1 MFTSSGVSLP
11 RSIKRESAS
20 SGLFEGAIG
29 VIGPAE
35 GGLSASTAHGV
46 ASFHVS
52 TSRLTTT
59 PGSES
64 GARCTNL
71 AGITRAGKRMD
82 PKLADLSEASERR
95 SFTSGGSLGRTR
107 ARGEETRGGHQTRWE
122 TRWRLDGVSPHR
134 CGGQAQLLLM
144 ASACPPLLLVAVLLV
159 LALLVLAPR
168 APRALLSRA
177 VLRLV
182 FRLRLQVP
190 QWTPLLPS
198 PSVGSSRSLYTR
210 RATPTSSQDSDD
222 R

>member
-107 ARGEETRGGHQTRWE
+107 ARGEETRWAPDSMGDSME
-122 TRWRLDGVSPHR
+122 TRRCVSSPLRRASSASADGICMSATVIGGSAAGAGTAGAGASGSSGAVVTGGAAAGVSSAAA
-134 CGGQAQLLLM
+134 GSAVD
-144 ASACPPLLLVAVLLV
+144 ASATVAIRWV
-159 LALLVLAPR
+159 
-168 APRALLSRA
+168 
-177 VLRLV
+177 
-182 FRLRLQVP
+182 VP
-190 QWTPLLPS
+190 QL
-198 PSVGSSRSLYTR
+198 VHAQGDAHEFARFR
-210 RATPTSSQDSDD
+210 R
-222 R
+222 